1 MTGPGREGRV
11 AGTTIRTPEDSWH
24 IVLRLR
30 WLLAGVALFAF
41 AIGRV
46 LEVVLVRNDDT
57 NERIVFDLI
66 FWGLLGGG
74 AVWLSLTWVFRQ
86 ERRYQTEL
94 AQALRQEQRANA
106 HLSLLS
112 DANRQFVGSATLDEI
127 LNTALDLPRR
137 LLPTRAVALVL
148 HDADGPVESRTNGAT
163 PTELAQLRA
172 EARLD
177 LTDMQERKPRV
188 LVPDAGESGSA
199 CTLLP
204 LHDGVAPVGWLEIYL
219 QPGAGPDADELALLE
234 TIGKEVAEA
243 IVGAR
248 RRSREER
255 ALYEL
260 ERAIADERA
269 RIARDIHDGLAQ
281 GLAFRRMRI
290 DLWQE
295 WIEDD
300 PERLRDELQDLKQ
313 ALREQIQEL
322 RRAIFALRPMDF
334 DEFGFLGGLHRYI
347 LEFAGQHGWQA
358 EVDLSRAPATLT
370 RELEAT
376 TFRIVQEAL
385 TNAAKHAKAT
395 QITVSLSETD
405 GGLRVVVT
413 DNGRG
418 FDPGERRADG
428 QESNGYEHVGLRQ
441 MRERLAGLR
450 GQLTILSRPGAGAEV
465 RAWLPLPPEAA
476 VAEVATAQ
484 GRRRR

>member
-1 MTGPGREGRV
+1 VV
-11 AGTTIRTPEDSWH
+11 APTTRKPEDSWH

-41 AIGRV
+41 ALGRV
-46 LEVVLVRNDDT
+46 LEVVLVRDDDT
-57 NERIVFDLI
+57 SRRIIFDLI
-66 FWGLLGGG
+66 LWGGLGGG

-86 ERRYQTEL
+86 ERHYQTEL

-148 HDADGPVESRTNGAT
+148 HDADGPVETRTTGAT

-172 EARLD
+172 DAKLD
-177 LTDMQERKPRV
+177 LPDLQVQKPRV
-188 LVPDAGESGSA
+188 FAPAAGVAGSA
-199 CTLLP
+199 CVLLP

-219 QPGAGPDADELALLE
+219 QPGASPVDDELALLE

-295 WIEDD
+295 WIKDD

-322 RRAIFALRPMDF
+322 RRAIFALRPMEF

-385 TNAAKHAKAT
+385 TNAAKHAQAT

-405 GGLRVVVT
+405 GGLRVIVT

-428 QESNGYEHVGLRQ
+428 QETDSFEHVGLRQ
-441 MRERLAGLR
+441 MRERLAALR

-465 RAWLPLPPEAA
+465 RAWLPLP
-476 VAEVATAQ
+476 AESSTTDTAMAQ
-484 GRRRR
+484 ARRRR

>member
-1 MTGPGREGRV
+1 VAETTG
-11 AGTTIRTPEDSWH
+11 RTPEDSWQ
-24 IVLRLR
+24 IILRLR

-41 AIGRV
+41 ALGRV
-46 LEVVLVRNDDT
+46 LEVMLIRDDDT
-57 NERIVFDLI
+57 SERIVFDLL
-66 FWGLLGGG
+66 FWGALGGG

-148 HDADGPVESRTNGAT
+148 HDADGPVETRTTGAS
-163 PTELAQLRA
+163 PAELAQLRA
-172 EARLD
+172 GTGLD
-177 LTDMQERKPRV
+177 LPDLQERRPRV
-188 LVPDAGESGSA
+188 FAPAAAENGGA
-199 CTLLP
+199 CVLLP

-219 QPGAGPDADELALLE
+219 RPGTRPDADELALLE

-295 WIEDD
+295 WIADD
-300 PERLRDELQDLKQ
+300 PERLRAELQDLKR

-385 TNAAKHAKAT
+385 TNAAKHARAT
-395 QITVSLSETD
+395 QIGVALSETD

-418 FDPGERRADG
+418 FDPGERRAEAHDTDG
-428 QESNGYEHVGLRQ
+428 YGHVGLRQ
-441 MRERLAGLR
+441 MRERLAALR
-450 GQLTILSRPGAGAEV
+450 GQLTILSRPGAGTEV
-465 RAWLPLPPEAA
+465 RAWLPLPPETAA
-476 VAEVATAQ
+476 DELATAQ
-484 GRRRR
+484 ARRRR